1 MRDVLVVGLQAHLC
15 LPDSSMTLSHVVL
28 MNVLSSRIPGSAHSI
43 PLHYALLTCTTTCRT
58 LHLRTLDKMISNAD
72 ESIPHIN
79 EPAALLQ
86 PITQPIHSR
95 E

>member
-28 MNVLSSRIPGSAHSI
+28 MNILREYSDRPYPTVLR
-43 PLHYALLTCTTTCRT
+43 LTDVCATTCRSNPPP
-58 LHLRTLDKMISNAD
+58 LRTLDEMISNAD